1 MNKKTIRFAFAV
13 NHASHFEPEHF
24 GNANKYLIYEWSDNE
39 FIFIKEEINS
49 FISFDDIEIS
59 GLSNKGMACINLL
72 EKTEVKVLVSRQF
85 GKNIQ
90 MVNRLFIPVIV
101 NSETPD
107 EVLRILKKHIRW
119 IEDELTSKTEEYK
132 LFTLKNGILKTIIK
146 KDNF

>member
-1 MNKKTIRFAFAV
+1 
-13 NHASHFEPEHF
+13 
-24 GNANKYLIYEWSDNE
+24 
-39 FIFIKEEINS
+39 
-49 FISFDDIEIS
+49 
-59 GLSNKGMACINLL
+59 
-72 EKTEVKVLVSRQF
+72 
-85 GKNIQ
+85 

-107 EVLRILKKHIRW
+107 EVLSILKKHIRW

>member
-1 MNKKTIRFAFAV
+1 MNKKTIRFACAV
-13 NHASHFEPEHF
+13 NQSGRFEPKHF
-24 GNANKYLIYEWSDNE
+24 GNADKYLIYEWSNNE

-72 EKTEVKVLVSRQF
+72 EKIDVKVLVSRQF

-90 MVNRLFIPVIV
+90 LVNKLFIPVIV

-107 EVLRILKKHIRW
+107 EVLTILKKHIRW
-119 IEDELTSKTEEYK
+119 IDDELTSKTEEYK
-132 LFTLKNGILKTIIK
+132 LFIIKNGILKTKIRME
-146 KDNF
+146 N